1 MRKREAVLIV
11 AIMTTLGFVS
21 GLYIATHNNEYKSA
35 YNEYKSAYNELV
47 KDNQSVP
54 HAYAINNN

>member
-35 YNEYKSAYNELV
+35 YNELV

-54 HAYAINNN
+54 HAYAINNK